1 MIKKP
6 ILLLDVDGVLNVV
19 GRGCKPREVRFEW
32 RPGDFHYFYPTKN
45 SRRLLK
51 LAWKRFDVRWL
62 TAWRKGANMIARWAG
77 LEDRPVIMDC
87 GGSAGSDWK
96 AVAVEI
102 TLKSWKGRVAW
113 IEDGISDAAHAIV
126 AAKGWTYFHCDPF
139 VGVTNEH
146 LKGLED
152 FADNIVRRSTES

>member
-1 MIKKP
+1 
-6 ILLLDVDGVLNVV
+6 
-19 GRGCKPREVRFEW
+19 
-32 RPGDFHYFYPTKN
+32 
-45 SRRLLK
+45 
-51 LAWKRFDVRWL
+51 
-62 TAWRKGANMIARWAG
+62 MIARWAG